1 MAPLYDAELSP
12 TGPNHKDAPATREN
26 ITELEYRIID
36 RYNKA
41 IMLMRMPETITPDK
55 FAGIGYIAV
64 EVKNIKDHEVRMVP
78 VIATH
83 CDQDDINDLPT
94 IVRLHVF
101 TERSANTIL
110 KIHVLGRED
119 VKSAYVG
126 GYHNSGIFTATSMF
140 QRIFL
145 NNSETKDLDSVLKE
159 RPTVE
164 STKMVEWFEKYF
176 TIIKSL
182 MTPTR
187 EGFRSMLLNFP
198 FGRSIDEI
206 CKSII
211 KQSTNI
217 YYLLHDTNGFSQTP
231 NGALANV
238 LHGALDPGQVITI
251 PAIYLSPA
259 RNSIRSAVE
268 PENKYNKEY
277 FAILQ
282 KMAKLIGCEDEN

>member
-1 MAPLYDAELSP
+1 MAPLYDAKFSP
-12 TGPNHKDAPATREN
+12 TGPNHKNIPATREN
-26 ITELEYRIID
+26 ITKLENRIID
-36 RYNKA
+36 RYNNA
-41 IMLMRMPETITPDK
+41 ILPMRTLEIIDPDQ

-64 EVKNIKDHEVRMVP
+64 EVKNIKGSEVRMVP

-83 CDQDDINDLPT
+83 CDQNDISDLPVV
-94 IVRLHVF
+94 VRQHVF

-126 GYHNSGIFTATSMF
+126 GYHTSGIFTATSMF

-145 NNSETKDLDSVLKE
+145 NNFETKALDSVLKE

-164 STKMVEWFEKYF
+164 SNKMVEWFEKYF
-176 TIIKSL
+176 NVIKELIESK
-182 MTPTR
+182 R
-187 EGFRSMLLNFP
+187 EGFHSMLLNFP

-206 CKSII
+206 CTRII

-217 YYLLHDTNGFSQTP
+217 YYLIHDTNGTSQTP
-231 NGALANV
+231 SGALANV
-238 LHGALDPGQVITI
+238 LHGAFDPGQVITI

-259 RNSIRSAVE
+259 RNPIPSAVE